1 MRGSD
6 TVVAWVAGNVFS
18 LIGLILFHLLVTDS
32 HGINVANRAGI
43 LILLY
48 PGSVYFFVP
57 YSESLCLLLFM
68 FCLYSLRRNFLVG
81 AALAS
86 FLLPMS
92 RAVGIFILPILAW
105 ELFFKGGGYRRLWI
119 CLLPL
124 LGYFCYFL
132 IMYSYTGNPFEGFR
146 MQLAYDAQPSISRIF
161 DVSGF
166 FYSFVHFNFVI
177 DSLHSFLDRLI
188 FVAFLLSLY
197 PMLRLDTT
205 YYVYAVFIG
214 LIPAMSNIFMSYT
227 RFSALVFP
235 VFIVWARLTL
245 RNRMLPV
252 VAMLFYGLQVFFLVL
267 LASGRWVN

>member
-1 MRGSD
+1 
-6 TVVAWVAGNVFS
+6 
-18 LIGLILFHLLVTDS
+18 
-32 HGINVANRAGI
+32 
-43 LILLY
+43 
-48 PGSVYFFVP
+48 
-57 YSESLCLLLFM
+57 
-68 FCLYSLRRNFLVG
+68 
-81 AALAS
+81 
-86 FLLPMS
+86 
-92 RAVGIFILPILAW
+92 
-105 ELFFKGGGYRRLWI
+105 
-119 CLLPL
+119 
-124 LGYFCYFL
+124 
-132 IMYSYTGNPFEGFR
+132 